1 MTTTSSNRRA
11 ALALAAIGVLSL
23 LTSCASE
30 PVAPPLP
37 PTARIVLGT
46 SVEGRPIEA
55 IRIGPDVQGGVL
67 VLASIHGSEPAGT
80 PLLRE
85 LEHALARFPEL
96 WTAEPITLVPVAN
109 PDGFARRSRTNA
121 RGIDLNRNFPA
132 ANFATSARHGES
144 PLSEPE
150 SRALERFIVGQRPRR
165 IVSIHQPLACIDW
178 DGPGEAVV
186 QRVVAFGALPAKRLG
201 GRPGSLGSWGGVTLG
216 IPVITLELRAGD
228 ELETSGALFA
238 RYGDTLLALVRS
250 GPEE

>member
-1 MTTTSSNRRA
+1 MSARQLRA
-11 ALALAAIGVLSL
+11 AGAILALAL
-23 LTSCASE
+23 TSACATE
-30 PVAPPLP
+30 PVTPQRP
-37 PTARIVLGT
+37 PTARSVIGT

-85 LEHALARFPEL
+85 LERALALHPDA
-96 WTAEPITLVPVAN
+96 WSTEPITLVPIAN
-109 PDGFARRSRTNA
+109 PDGYARRSRTNS

-132 ANFATSARHGES
+132 DNFATSERHGES

-150 SRALERFIVGQRPRR
+150 SRALERLVVERRPRR

-178 DGPGEAVV
+178 DGPGEDVV
-186 QRVVAFGALPAKRLG
+186 RAASAFGALPVKRLG
-201 GRPGSLGSWGGVTLG
+201 GRPGSLGSWGGLTLG

-228 ELETSGALFA
+228 DLESSGALFA
-238 RYGDTLLALVRS
+238 RYGDTLLSLVRLD
-250 GPEE
+250 P